1 MLCNITLLLQDNHYV
16 PFIRAD
22 QHVDVHPQHLCTTK
36 KEVYIHCVDEFG
48 KSKVLAIRLT

>member
-22 QHVDVHPQHLCTTK
+22 QHVDVHPQHLCTTN
-36 KEVYIHCVDEFG
+36 IHCVDEFG
-48 KSKVLAIRLT
+48 KSKVLAIG

>member
-48 KSKVLAIRLT
+48 KSKVLGYRLT